1 MLTWAF
7 SLNTYALPMKV
18 DATRS
23 IVTSSVCQVIA
34 LWKKYLS
41 NTSSTIT
48 KIDKSNAKTA
58 NAPQAFATKSQNFR
72 YLFFIKKPLLN
83 KN

>member
-1 MLTWAF
+1 ME
-7 SLNTYALPMKV
+7 
-18 DATRS
+18 ATKS

-48 KIDKSNAKTA
+48 KIDKSKAKTA
-58 NAPQAFATKSQNFR
+58 NAPQAFDIKLQNLEPSFEED
-72 YLFFIKKPLLN
+72 P
-83 KN
+83 